1 MQFII
6 TDILRLCLI
15 RETEEELGIPMS
27 QIDVWCQMPEL
38 SSSRQGEYVAT
49 PVVAQIRNF
58 DEDKLRPSQGEV
70 ASVFTGVQRYFRRCP
85 KKVGLVG
92 NCH

>member
-15 RETEEELGIPMS
+15 RETEEELGIPKS

-70 ASVFTGVQRYFRRCP
+70 ASVFTGVQRY
-85 KKVGLVG
+85 L
-92 NCH
+92 

>member
-1 MQFII
+1 
-6 TDILRLCLI
+6 
-15 RETEEELGIPMS
+15 MS

-70 ASVFTGVQRYFRRCP
+70 ASVFTGVQRYLEGVP
-85 KKVGLVG
+85 KKWDQWEIVTEGHWVELE
-92 NCH
+92 